1 MSESSSHPEYFFLPV
16 DVWLSIV
23 VYLDVESLQALQESD
38 VVHWDVCLMPTL
50 SRAVMLSRHS
60 DASAL
65 LQHLQ
70 RYDARSVRILRLTG
84 CLMAAPEKVFQALS
98 ACVHLAE
105 LYCVNCIVSPRHLFD
120 KLITSL
126 SCLVRLE
133 WSLFNEQTYLDRFDD
148 IAASDYNVL
157 PQLRRMYIEVDD
169 EFATCDLFKRIRKR
183 CVNLEHLHVHA
194 LQVKESVALAACKNL
209 VNPDWTLESF
219 AYTSQRFSQIGKWL
233 LVRALEL
240 QVPLRYLCVGSAA
253 FGSITYRTK
262 PVFSCTEKEEDRRV
276 CFILCCNC
284 FLCILMIILL
294 FLLMLKFTSDKTQ
307 SPKYKPGIP
316 GGGNG
321 GGKNTGGTTTTTA
334 GSGTSGS
341 GTTSAG
347 NTSRSDTTGSVSSTD
362 STGMSSQSGGP
373 QTTTEQT
380 TSSSLASTSDSGGVT
395 SDSMTSMSTLNSSTS
410 SMINNI
416 VNIYYDN
423 TPALWRMYNR
433 RLLDG
438 RVKGAITRFN
448 QSRWHLG
455 MWGATYIRLIATLW
469 DASVVRDSLH
479 YTLQGNF
486 SELLSL
492 SHFSGFAIINSIL
505 KDARP
510 SGRALNYSDFTA
522 GNNTV
527 RYPVV
532 EKSMAYVFDNN
543 THTHFW
549 RLVRGGVLLSF
560 FAYDDGNTLGYKVK
574 EMLKAYPDDRCVVFD
589 DLGEDGTAASFKANG
604 TKYEFKAYDM
614 LKAVL
619 NALNETSVV
628 APTTVT
634 P

>member
-1 MSESSSHPEYFFLPV
+1 
-16 DVWLSIV
+16 
-23 VYLDVESLQALQESD
+23 
-38 VVHWDVCLMPTL
+38 
-50 SRAVMLSRHS
+50 
-60 DASAL
+60 
-65 LQHLQ
+65 
-70 RYDARSVRILRLTG
+70 
-84 CLMAAPEKVFQALS
+84 
-98 ACVHLAE
+98 
-105 LYCVNCIVSPRHLFD
+105 
-120 KLITSL
+120 
-126 SCLVRLE
+126 
-133 WSLFNEQTYLDRFDD
+133 
-148 IAASDYNVL
+148 
-157 PQLRRMYIEVDD
+157 
-169 EFATCDLFKRIRKR
+169 
-183 CVNLEHLHVHA
+183 
-194 LQVKESVALAACKNL
+194 
-209 VNPDWTLESF
+209 
-219 AYTSQRFSQIGKWL
+219 
-233 LVRALEL
+233 
-240 QVPLRYLCVGSAA
+240 
-253 FGSITYRTK
+253 
-262 PVFSCTEKEEDRRV
+262 
-276 CFILCCNC
+276 
-284 FLCILMIILL
+284 MIILL

-307 SPKYKPGIP
+307 SPKYKPGVP

-410 SMINNI
+410 SMTTTTTRLPWRLICVFEYLATALWSKHDVCTDYVYIRFFMYSTDKSQPLQFVFKQQKLNNI

-455 MWGATYIRLIATLW
+455 MWGATYIRIIATLW
-469 DASVVRDSLH
+469 DASVVRDALH

-510 SGRALNYSDFTA
+510 SGRALNYSDIFRRKASNPTGILEKNWTLIHTAAIWPGGSAIMSEAAVANLLREADVVGISTSNSTDEPNIVNTLDTRQSPYLAASPPNPINPAGPHTRGMLDILSEFPHWKQVLNRSRLCFSVTTAINYARNSVDKIDFVKPIRNKEDVQRYSRYQFTA

-628 APTTVT
+628 APTTT
-634 P
+634 TA

>member
-1 MSESSSHPEYFFLPV
+1 MSEPSSHLEYFFLPV

-23 VYLDVESLQALQESD
+23 VYLDVETLQALQESD
-38 VVHWDVCLMPTL
+38 VAHRDVWHVPTL
-50 SRAVMLSRHS
+50 SRTLTLSRHS

-65 LQHLQ
+65 LRHLQ
-70 RYDARSVRILRLTG
+70 RCDARSVRTLRLTG
-84 CLMAAPEKVFQALS
+84 CLMAVPQQVFLALS
-98 ACVHLAE
+98 ACVHLSE
-105 LYCVNCIVSPRHLFD
+105 LYCVNCILSPRHLFD
-120 KLITSL
+120 MLITSL

-148 IAASDYNVL
+148 IAASDNNVL
-157 PQLRRMYIEVDD
+157 PQLRRMYVEVDD
-169 EFATCDLFKRIRKR
+169 DFATCDLFKRIRKR

-194 LQVKESVALAACKNL
+194 LHVKESATLAACKKL

-240 QVPLRYLCVGSAA
+240 QVPLGYLCVGSAT
-253 FGSITYRTK
+253 FGNITYRMK
-262 PVFSCTEKEEDRRV
+262 PVFSCT
-276 CFILCCNC
+276 
-284 FLCILMIILL
+284 
-294 FLLMLKFTSDKTQ
+294 
-307 SPKYKPGIP
+307 
-316 GGGNG
+316 
-321 GGKNTGGTTTTTA
+321 
-334 GSGTSGS
+334 
-341 GTTSAG
+341 
-347 NTSRSDTTGSVSSTD
+347 
-362 STGMSSQSGGP
+362 
-373 QTTTEQT
+373 
-380 TSSSLASTSDSGGVT
+380 
-395 SDSMTSMSTLNSSTS
+395 
-410 SMINNI
+410 
-416 VNIYYDN
+416 
-423 TPALWRMYNR
+423 
-433 RLLDG
+433 
-438 RVKGAITRFN
+438 
-448 QSRWHLG
+448 
-455 MWGATYIRLIATLW
+455 ATLW
-469 DASVVRDSLH
+469 DASVVRDALH

-510 SGRALNYSDFTA
+510 SGRALNYSDAHSQEVAVVLCVQLDILAEFPHWKQVLNRSRLCFSVTTAINYARNSVDKIDFVKPIRNKEDVQRYSRYQFTA

-628 APTTVT
+628 APTTAT